1 MKLFQ
6 MVVQKLVRPSRSY
19 REFHENHH
27 ENHLNLVKIVLKQYF
42 KKNVK
47 EETFLMKLLIT

>member
-6 MVVQKLVRPSRSY
+6 MVVQKLVLPSRSY